1 MALFIIFANLKSG
14 FACNATSMTKTNK
27 QQKIEVDLD
36 FLTRVLKQVEKLHE
50 KMDKITMSQASV
62 PLPINTLISKEPHFS
77 YSVSL
82 KTPIEA
88 GDPNDKIK
96 LFISRVNDIMIEFQ
110 VDQLSID
117 YLK

>member
-1 MALFIIFANLKSG
+1 MPKDK
-14 FACNATSMTKTNK
+14 TK
-27 QQKIEVDLD
+27 QKIEIDLD
-36 FLTRVLKQVEKLHE
+36 FLTKVLKQVEMLHT
-50 KMDKITMSQASV
+50 KMDKITAGQAST
-62 PLPINTLISKEPHFS
+62 PLAITNQVNSKDPHFS

-82 KTPIEA
+82 KTPVAA